1 MKTTHRTHARLRA
14 SIAPLLAAALSIAAA
29 SPAHAQPLDVSPPL
43 PNVLVLLDTSG
54 SMEKMTNG
62 ADPESDPAAR
72 CVPFGQA
79 HNGATTVPN
88 RWGIA
93 VQALTGDFSPGYSCV
108 SMPRGAGSAF
118 DTEYKIAGRSPYD
131 VDYYLPYH
139 RPAGFETT
147 GGITTAC
154 LVGPGRLPGLPAGSG
169 GAGGSATD
177 FLADSIV
184 TKTYNGAATATACT
198 LTQLE
203 NGMFDSARDL
213 VRFGLMTFDND
224 PGLGVGVT
232 RTATPQIIDTAPFA
246 GQWSY
251 FLGWKSNDTAAAKG
265 RPNAC
270 LTDSFFEVGARNQ
283 AAPPWEGR
291 MFGFPSDPN
300 APIGTIQ
307 THNDRI
313 QLAVN
318 AVRPYGAT
326 PIAGMMQDA
335 RTYFWD
341 DAEGPEKTD
350 PYVRGRCRKQ
360 YMILITDGAPNLDL
374 RPQCTPEGGMPQGH
388 CPFRTPEDTAREL
401 LLGTFGQQVKT
412 YVVGFAVS
420 GADGSTPAN
429 CADLARDRDAFA
441 ATCASTDTATQSRY
455 AACCAID
462 RIATAGGS
470 SAHFV
475 ENPRDL
481 SNALSSILA
490 DIVTNTT
497 TRTTPAYSPM
507 VTVPEPG
514 VGTSNASLYLAS
526 FLPSV
531 GSTWKGTVQRQRYR
545 CDEQLDP
552 QPQLVDETAGD
563 DFERN
568 LNQGAGGPYAVR
580 QFIVAQPTAVNAT
593 VDAKRT
599 IRPFAETVT
608 DGVATEG
615 ATVTGP
621 VEATNVLSALTPEA
635 LEIGATSCANQLNN
649 RYLTAEACKRMV
661 LNFAL
666 GQPSTDPMPDTTFKP
681 YVSRAD
687 NAFGA
692 IFHST
697 PVVVGPPNALI
708 RDESYAAFR
717 TETIAQSKRNVATR
731 KTVLYTATNDG
742 LLHAFDVGVS
752 GRERNEIW
760 AFMPPAVMPKLRSLY
775 PAGAPILLDGAPV
788 VRDVVWERRSTDT
801 DPSSKWH
808 TMLTAGFGGGTRGYY
823 ALDVTDPERPPPS
836 GAGGPQFRWQLTTM
850 PREPNSTVTKQI
862 FGTHSGTPAIG
873 TIYADLNN
881 GAGLREYG
889 VAILPGGA
897 DGGPVGNGTCQR
909 FKSDASPAEPPLN
922 SDFGRNNSVRCWG
935 ATGQA
940 VAGRSVSIVRIDTGE
955 ILRVFTRRD
964 DAPTDLLNADRVTD
978 TDLDSPMTGVP
989 VTFPTTVGS
998 VTQRFFMGD
1007 ADGTVWRFDISS
1019 TDPLKWRGDLFFDTA
1034 NKKVNANDDAQIRQ
1048 PIVVAPV
1055 LALDP
1060 LGQLV
1065 LQVATGEQETF
1076 TSTGTNFIYSL
1087 TEKLDTAAV
1096 GEDKAALRA
1105 ELNWY
1110 MQFDNG
1116 ERVTGPMAVYD
1127 SVTYFATYAPAPASQ
1142 VCGGGTARLWGRDYV
1157 VPRDLGDR
1165 SRGGVLR
1172 FKPDPTAAEIPEFYS
1187 PPGVEFA
1194 GKIIPGVSINI
1205 TPTCTTIA
1213 DATDDPYI
1221 PGASH
1226 YQVSGMNPGRPSLL
1240 AQVGGKNAQGQPLR
1254 FEASLP
1260 RPTSP
1265 TSVDSWATVVE

>member
-599 IRPFAETVT
+599 IRPFAETAS
-608 DGVATEG
+608 DGVESAG
-615 ATVTGP
+615 SNGGNAVGP
-621 VEATNVLSALTPEA
+621 IDANTVLSTLSPTA

-649 RYLTAEACKRMV
+649 RYLTAEACKRMI

-666 GQPSTDPMPDTTFKP
+666 GQPSTDAMPDSTFRP
-681 YVSRAD
+681 FVSRAD

-697 PVVVGPPNALI
+697 PIVVGPPNALI
-708 RDESYAAFR
+708 RDDSYTAFR
-717 TETIAQSKRNVATR
+717 SEATQQEGSGTAPAR
-731 KTVLYTATNDG
+731 GARRSSTATNDG
-742 LLHAFDVGVS
+742 FSTRSTPRDRPRAQ
-752 GRERNEIW
+752 RIW
-760 AFMPPAVMPKLRSLY
+760 AFLPGRHAQAPLPLPGGRPSSSTAPRRARRRLERRGEDTGKSLGGTPCWWPASAAAPAAITRRRDRSRPAPPSGVGGPVPLAAHHDAQGAELHGDQADLRHPPGRHRHRRAQIAVRESVWHPPGVPTAAPWATARAKARRLKRAPPNPLDRQIHLQQHRALLGRPVSRS
-775 PAGAPILLDGAPV
+775 PAARHHRPIDTARSSRPSPARATRPRSDHRQS
-788 VRDVVWERRSTDT
+788 RDPRRST
-801 DPSSKWH
+801 
-808 TMLTAGFGGGTRGYY
+808 
-823 ALDVTDPERPPPS
+823 
-836 GAGGPQFRWQLTTM
+836 
-850 PREPNSTVTKQI
+850 PR
-862 FGTHSGTPAIG
+862 
-873 TIYADLNN
+873 
-881 GAGLREYG
+881 
-889 VAILPGGA
+889 
-897 DGGPVGNGTCQR
+897 
-909 FKSDASPAEPPLN
+909 
-922 SDFGRNNSVRCWG
+922 
-935 ATGQA
+935 
-940 VAGRSVSIVRIDTGE
+940 
-955 ILRVFTRRD
+955 
-964 DAPTDLLNADRVTD
+964 
-978 TDLDSPMTGVP
+978 
-989 VTFPTTVGS
+989 
-998 VTQRFFMGD
+998 
-1007 ADGTVWRFDISS
+1007 
-1019 TDPLKWRGDLFFDTA
+1019 
-1034 NKKVNANDDAQIRQ
+1034 
-1048 PIVVAPV
+1048 
-1055 LALDP
+1055 
-1060 LGQLV
+1060 
-1065 LQVATGEQETF
+1065 
-1076 TSTGTNFIYSL
+1076 
-1087 TEKLDTAAV
+1087 
-1096 GEDKAALRA
+1096 
-1105 ELNWY
+1105 
-1110 MQFDNG
+1110 
-1116 ERVTGPMAVYD
+1116 
-1127 SVTYFATYAPAPASQ
+1127 
-1142 VCGGGTARLWGRDYV
+1142 
-1157 VPRDLGDR
+1157 
-1165 SRGGVLR
+1165 
-1172 FKPDPTAAEIPEFYS
+1172 
-1187 PPGVEFA
+1187 
-1194 GKIIPGVSINI
+1194 
-1205 TPTCTTIA
+1205 
-1213 DATDDPYI
+1213 
-1221 PGASH
+1221 
-1226 YQVSGMNPGRPSLL
+1226 
-1240 AQVGGKNAQGQPLR
+1240 
-1254 FEASLP
+1254 
-1260 RPTSP
+1260 
-1265 TSVDSWATVVE
+1265 